1 MLLSCLLHVVVMLF
15 HFFCYFHVTFMSF
28 ACGVHVVVM
37 FFHFTFISS
46 CLFDCVFMF
55 FMPFLIS
62 VSCRFHFVFMSFHVS
77 SCYFQFIFLSCSY
90 HVHVI
95 FTWFTVMLSFSCH
108 FHSGQVKQ
116 GNNTVEFKGSIIK
129 AGFLYAFSHWATL
142 VSF

>member
-1 MLLSCLLHVVVMLF
+1 MLF
-15 HFFCYFHVTFMSF
+15 YFI
-28 ACGVHVVVM
+28 
-37 FFHFTFISS
+37 FIS
-46 CLFDCVFMF
+46 C
-55 FMPFLIS
+55 
-62 VSCRFHFVFMSFHVS
+62 SF
-77 SCYFQFIFLSCSY
+77 

-142 VSF
+142 VSFWGGPIRWRDGVRVGRRVRAFISPDAGIPGAGVQVTCLCLISQERELSQMREVHSSDTIGPELCCPCL